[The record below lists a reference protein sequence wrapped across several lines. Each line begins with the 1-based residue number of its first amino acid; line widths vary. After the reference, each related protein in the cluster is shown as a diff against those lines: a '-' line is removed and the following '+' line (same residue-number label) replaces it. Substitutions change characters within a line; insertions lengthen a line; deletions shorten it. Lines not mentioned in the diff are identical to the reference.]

1 MDVVEY
7 LLDGLEAALELERDL
22 GVRALEVDRSLLAAP
37 ANGAVSVPRAAPVAR
52 AAPVP
57 RAAPAPASRVAPAS
71 GASAKKYDFIF
82 LHDRP
87 LSPGGIEMM
96 AKIITALGRTAET
109 APVVIEP
116 PVPPSK
122 VAVALG
128 VPALHKFFPGLRG
141 SPGQWLRSADGRD
154 VLVSNSPAEILRY
167 GTVTP
172 AVQKIKVDMWRNL
185 KTVLQRIVQ

>member
-22 GVRALEVDRSLLAAP
+22 GVRTLEVDRSLLAAP
-37 ANGAVSVPRAAPVAR
+37 TNGAAPVSRVASDS
-52 AAPVP
+52 
-57 RAAPAPASRVAPAS
+57 RAAPAPVSRVAPAS
-71 GASAKKYDFIF
+71 GVSAKKYDFIF

-109 APVVIEP
+109 APVVIAP
-116 PVPPSK
+116 PIPASK

-141 SPGQWLRSADGRD
+141 APGQWLKSADGRD
-154 VLVSNSPAEILRY
+154 VLVSNSPVEILRY

-172 AVQKIKVDMWRNL
+172 AVKKIKVDMWRNL

>member
-22 GVRALEVDRSLLAAP
+22 GVRTLEVDRSLLAAP
-37 ANGAVSVPRAAPVAR
+37 ANGAASIPRAAPVPSAV
-52 AAPVP
+52 PVP

-71 GASAKKYDFIF
+71 GVSATKYDFIF

-116 PVPPSK
+116 PVPASK

-141 SPGQWLRSADGRD
+141 SPGQWLKSADGRD
-154 VLVSNSPAEILRY
+154 VLVSNSPADILRY

-172 AVQKIKVDMWRNL
+172 AVKKIKVDMWRNL
-185 KTVLQRIVQ
+185 KTVLQRIAQ